1 MANQTRTRR
10 PDVPGIVPREPQ
22 HLVELMQE
30 VYPELRQ
37 IAARYFRRESPHRT
51 LQRTALVHE
60 TFIRLARNGPKTYV
74 NRAHFFAVVGRAMQQ
89 ILIEHARG
97 RRAQKRGGNWQ
108 RIPFE
113 EMDVA
118 VREAPDG
125 IALDAVLKR
134 LKAVDPMLI
143 RVVELRLLA
152 GLSTSE
158 TAAVLRRGESTVR
171 RDWAIARAWLQRE
184 LESLVPSRQH

>member
-1 MANQTRTRR
+1 MANQTRTCR
-10 PDVPGIVPREPQ
+10 PDVPGIVPQEPQ

-37 IAARYFRRESPHRT
+37 IAAHCFRRESPHRT
-51 LQRTALVHE
+51 LQRTGLVHE
-60 TFIRLARNGPKTYV
+60 TFIRLARNGPKKYV
-74 NRAHFFAVVGRAMQQ
+74 NRAHFFGVVARAMHQ
-89 ILIEHARG
+89 ILIEQARG
-97 RRAQKRGGNWQ
+97 RRAQKRGGDLQ

-113 EMDVA
+113 EMDIA
-118 VREAPDG
+118 GPEAPDG
-125 IALDAVLKR
+125 VALDAVLKR
-134 LKAVDPMLI
+134 LNTVDPTLG

-158 TAAVLRRGESTVR
+158 TATVLRRGESTVR

-184 LESLVPSRQH
+184 LASAT